1 MKKYNPIN
9 SYTGLL
15 IRIDD
20 VSENMNWKLMQSCE
34 KLFYKY
40 DIKPLL
46 GVIPDNKDKEFEK
59 YEKKEN
65 FWSQVRDWQNR
76 GWEISMHGFNH
87 VYDKE
92 TNKKDFFGY
101 GGKSEFFGHTFEHQ
115 NNKIQQG
122 LKIFK
127 NEGININSFFAPNHT
142 YDLNTFKALK
152 ENGLTNIVD
161 GYGLLPYKEF
171 DINFIPQLFYN
182 EIMLPFGI
190 QSTQVHLNYMNEEK
204 FNKFQH
210 FVEKNIKNIITFD
223 SAIEK
228 VNNNLL
234 SKFINF
240 ITKIAIKSMRLFR

>member
-1 MKKYNPIN
+1 MKKYSPIKN
-9 SYTGLL
+9 YTGIL

-20 VSENMNWKLMQSCE
+20 IAENMNWKLMQQCE
-34 KLFYKY
+34 KLFNKY

-46 GVIPDNKDKEFEK
+46 GVIPQNKDKEFDK

-65 FWSQVRDWQNR
+65 FWSQVRDWQDN

-87 VYDKE
+87 VYDNE

-101 GGKSEFFGHTFEHQ
+101 GGRSEFFGHTFEHQ

-122 LKIFK
+122 LRIFK
-127 NEGININSFFAPNHT
+127 NEGVNIRSFFAPNHT

-152 ENGLTNIVD
+152 ANGLTNIVD

-190 QSTQVHLNYMNEEK
+190 QSTQVHLNYMSEKK
-204 FNKFQH
+204 FNKFEY
-210 FVEKNIKNIITFD
+210 FIEKNKKNIITFD
-223 SAIEK
+223 TAIEK
-228 VNNNLL
+228 VNNNLF
-234 SKFINF
+234 SKCSR
-240 ITKIAIKSMRLFR
+240 ITLEKSLKLLRLV